1 MSQQLVFDLNVDN
14 QAAIS
19 SINTFFDAFEAGVK
33 SASNSLDKQFGDKN
47 KVIGI
52 KLEGGKAIATEMDNV
67 NSLGNKLKGTV
78 KALNGEYGK
87 TPGEVR
93 NSIGLLRSLLSTT
106 QKYETGTKKVTNEW
120 KQLVTRL
127 RDAKNIAKDM
137 QISDGMEKSITGA
150 NIAAGLALDA
160 IRALGRGV
168 MDFIKQGIEM
178 EVLMIQLEGFTGGV
192 EQAEAAFTKFVEIAK
207 ATPFDVK
214 QVANAARTMMGFGI
228 SSEEAG
234 HRVKQLAI
242 VAASTGGDLNQMAR
256 NLGQIQANQK
266 AYTRDLMQ
274 FANQGIPIYQMLG
287 EVMGKT
293 TEQVRGMAEEGK
305 IGFAEVA
312 AALDLMTQ
320 KGSAYEQIANRMST
334 TFQSRLEEIASAVTT
349 TSAHFIAA
357 IQAMDQAL
365 GGPLEKSM
373 EQVANLISGIGNAF
387 KFIAKN
393 ANELRPVIMAL
404 TTVLLG
410 AVGIAMVQNIGAI
423 AAAFIALKVQI
434 MGAFVATKL
443 YAAAK
448 AVVVALSGNFAAL
461 ALAAGVAAAAGIAF
475 GASQKESAEETKNL
489 TEQMDTQKGK
499 ALEAVD
505 AEKSLAFQTKDVT
518 GAIKEKIEAHKEEF
532 QEAQKGYDL
541 AKTEMERALQF
552 LTEEAEKRK
561 EKHEEKKEQIKEA
574 IQVEKD
580 GMDQALQK
588 AKDVHDVKMQG
599 LKDELSQIRE
609 NYDEQIGLLDE
620 ESVYAKE
627 LRAIRKE
634 EIQAKLQAGGL
645 SRKETLELKEQLL
658 QLGRQE
664 ERKKLI
670 AEKTAAV
677 KEAQDKINE
686 ATDEHER
693 TLDKI
698 KNQYGDRVRVLEEAY
713 KAEEQAIAEIDRN
726 LKTQSDKVAQFKK
739 LELTAIYENRD
750 AALASLDA
758 QIVRAGQLQ
767 TAMKAAYSQAIAAQN
782 AAARARA
789 TANSGGRGTSGIR
802 AAGGPVSGGSTYTVN
817 ELGKEAFLSAS
828 GALSMINAPSYGAWK
843 APSSG
848 TVIPAHLT
856 RQLDIPSGGVKLNG
870 SAGMNGS
877 SAGGNGMQA
886 VARAMS
892 AIRTSNVSNNV
903 TIQAVNPRQQA
914 TETMVQLTKLKRL
927 RYS

>member
-1 MSQQLVFDLNVDN
+1 
-14 QAAIS
+14 
-19 SINTFFDAFEAGVK
+19 
-33 SASNSLDKQFGDKN
+33 
-47 KVIGI
+47 
-52 KLEGGKAIATEMDNV
+52 MDNV
-67 NSLGNKLKGTV
+67 NSIGNKLKGTV

-93 NSIGLLRSLLSTT
+93 NSIGLLKNLLSTT

-127 RDAKNIAKDM
+127 RDAKNIAKDL
-137 QISDGMEKSITGA
+137 QISDGMERSITGA

-168 MDFIKQGIEM
+168 MNFIKQGIEM
-178 EVLMIQLEGFTGGV
+178 EVLMIQLRGFTGGV
-192 EQAEAAFTKFVEIAK
+192 EEADRAFSKFVEIAK

-214 QVANAARTMMGFGI
+214 QVANAARTMMGFGV
-228 SSEEAG
+228 STEEAG
-234 HRVKQLAI
+234 MRVKQLAI

-256 NLGQIQANQK
+256 NLGQIQANQR

-287 EVMGKT
+287 DVMGKS
-293 TEQVRGMAEEGK
+293 TEQVRKMAEEGK
-305 IGFAEVA
+305 IGFNEVA

-320 KGSAYEQIANRMST
+320 KGSAYEQIANQMSS

-373 EQVANLISGIGNAF
+373 QGLANLINLIGEGF
-387 KFIAKN
+387 KFVAAN
-393 ANELRPVIMAL
+393 ANTLRPIIAAL
-404 TTVLLG
+404 TTLLLG
-410 AVGIAMVQNIGAI
+410 AVGIAMVQNIAAIGA
-423 AAAFIALKVQI
+423 
-434 MGAFVATKL
+434 AFVALKAKIMATFIATQL
-443 YAAAK
+443 LNAAK
-448 AVVVALSGNFAAL
+448 AVLAALSGNFVAL
-461 ALAAGVAAAAGIAF
+461 AAAAGVAAIAGIAF
-475 GASQKESAEETKNL
+475 AGGQKESAEETRNL
-489 TEQMDTQKGK
+489 SKEMEEQASQGLETMEAEK
-499 ALEAVD
+499 AL
-505 AEKSLAFQTKDVT
+505 AFETKNVT
-518 GAIKEKIEAHKEEF
+518 KAIREKIEAHKEEF
-532 QEAQKGYDL
+532 QEAQKGYNL
-541 AKTEMERALQF
+541 AKAEMERALQF
-552 LTEEAEKRK
+552 LTEEAESRK
-561 EKHEEKKEQIKEA
+561 EKHEARKEQIKEA
-574 IQVEKD
+574 IEAEKQ
-580 GMDQALQK
+580 GMNEALQK

-599 LKDELSQIRE
+599 LKDELSQIRQ

-620 ESVYAKE
+620 ESAYARE
-627 LRAIRKE
+627 LREIRKQ

-658 QLGRQE
+658 QMERQV

-670 AEKTAAV
+670 AEKAEAV
-677 KEAQDKINE
+677 KEAQNRINDATDKHE
-686 ATDEHER
+686 ATLE
-693 TLDKI
+693 KI
-698 KNQYGDRVRVLEEAY
+698 ENQYGDRVQVLEEAY
-713 KAEEQAIAEIDRN
+713 AAEDRAISEIDRQ
-726 LKTQSDKVAQFKK
+726 LEAQSAKVRQFKR
-739 LELTAIYENRD
+739 EEITAIYDNRD
-750 AALASLDA
+750 AAISSINA
-758 QIVRAGQLQ
+758 QITKANELRL
-767 TAMKAAYSQAIAAQN
+767 AMKAAYSQARAAQQ
-782 AAARARA
+782 AAAQANS
-789 TANSGGRGTSGIR
+789 TANSGGGTTAAR
-802 AAGGPVSGGSTYTVN
+802 ATGGPVSGGSTYTVN

-892 AIRTSNVSNNV
+892 AIRTSNVNNNV

-914 TETMVQLTKLKRL
+914 TETMVQLTKLKKL